1 MEPSHRLRG
10 KVTPRIVCTSE
21 VAIIIMICR
30 VSIIHL
36 NSTPMSTI
44 SLRTPKPEER
54 VARAKQAFQDAK
66 NKHAQKLQER
76 MREMEE

>member
-1 MEPSHRLRG
+1 
-10 KVTPRIVCTSE
+10 
-21 VAIIIMICR
+21 MICR